1 MNELEGF
8 EPVTPNKCG
17 APRGNTYGADAVK
30 FKRETLE
37 RLRQMRAEGL
47 TIAKIVSVSNGSIK
61 EESVLDILAAK
72 RVPIAV
78 YRLLA
83 AVLDK
88 IEE

>member
-1 MNELEGF
+1 
-8 EPVTPNKCG
+8 
-17 APRGNTYGADAVK
+17 
-30 FKRETLE
+30 
-37 RLRQMRAEGL
+37 MRAEGL